1 MSYSLL
7 NESGD
12 LLTYPDNSLIAI
24 IDSYSDVKTALKD
37 LREAGFGED
46 ETGVLCGAEGAK
58 EVDAD
63 GSEHGVLGKVAQVV
77 REFGDVDNAHKET
90 HEKALRAGHYLI
102 AVRAKEEEERKRA
115 LNILNMNNAHFI
127 NFYSPWVIEGLEP

>member
-7 NESGD
+7 DESGD
-12 LLTYPDNSLIAI
+12 LLTYPDNSLIGI
-24 IDSYSDVKTALKD
+24 IDKYVDARAALKD
-37 LREAGFGED
+37 LRDAGFGED
-46 ETGVLCGAEGAK
+46 ETGILCGAEGAK

-63 GSEHGVLGKVAQVV
+63 GSEHGVIGKIAHVV
-77 REFGDVDNAHKET
+77 REFGDVDNAHKEV
-90 HEKALRAGHYLI
+90 HEKALRSGHFLI

-115 LNILNMNNAHFI
+115 LNILNLNNAHFI

>member
-12 LLTYPDNSLIAI
+12 LLTYPDNSLIGI
-24 IDSYSDVKTALKD
+24 IDRYSDARAALND
-37 LREAGFGED
+37 LKESGFPED
-46 ETGVLCGAEGAK
+46 EIGILCGAEGAK

-63 GSEHGVLGKVAQVV
+63 GSEHGVLGKIAQIV

-90 HEKALRAGHYLI
+90 HEKALREGHFLV

-115 LNILNMNNAHFI
+115 LNILNLNNAHFI